1 MPVMKPPMSLLN
13 FTPSSSALPSAT
25 LGTAGTTDG
34 LKIVLHGQVPAMTV
48 TLTPLLAV
56 STLPLSS
63 IARLRI
69 VAGPSTPKNP
79 LNVHVDVPCAAR
91 HVAPP
96 STETSTLA
104 GTPPP
109 LSVAVPV
116 IVTGAPL
123 WTCAL
128 AAGDVIT
135 EVGGVTS
142 VDWPLLT
149 SGRFGSA
156 PICNVAGSAPMSP
169 NRFTVDW

>member
-48 TLTPLLAV
+48 TLTALPAV

-79 LNVHVDVPCAAR
+79 LNVHDDVPCAAC
-91 HVAPP
+91 HVTPP
-96 STETSTLA
+96 SSDTSTLA
-104 GTPPP
+104 GTPP

-123 WTCAL
+123 WTCAP

-135 EVGGVTS
+135 EIGGVTS

-156 PICNVAGSAPMSP
+156 PVCSVAGSAPMAA
-169 NRFTVDW
+169 NR